1 MNPKLVQILTKVTL
15 VFLIIFTGIN
25 LLLLFSAPSNKILSV
40 LSKLEEDF
48 VTNVV
53 KKIEN
58 NILKEETY
66 FIENEININEI
77 LPNVDKNKLG
87 RLTAYNSVSVSF

>member
-1 MNPKLVQILTKVTL
+1 M
-15 VFLIIFTGIN
+15 
-25 LLLLFSAPSNKILSV
+25 
-40 LSKLEEDF
+40 
-48 VTNVV
+48 TNVV

-66 FIENEININEI
+66 YIENEININEI

-87 RLTAYNSVSVSF
+87 RLTAYNSVSVSFW

>member
-15 VFLIIFTGIN
+15 VFLVIFTGIN

-77 LPNVDKNKLG
+77 LPNVDKSKLG
-87 RLTAYNSVSVSF
+87 RLMAYNSVSVSF

>member
-15 VFLIIFTGIN
+15 VFLVIFTGIN

-48 VTNVV
+48 VTNVI

-77 LPNVDKNKLG
+77 LPNVDTSKLG

>member
-15 VFLIIFTGIN
+15 VFLVIFTGIN

-77 LPNVDKNKLG
+77 LQNVDESKLG
-87 RLTAYNSVSVSF
+87 RLTAYNSVFVSF